1 MYCIYIYTC
10 IDIFLFDAYF
20 VTKIQRN
27 NETTAC
33 FGDLQVEGLT
43 ALGLDGTAA
52 GDGAC
57 TRTEGLERGRGDDPN
72 EILLET
78 SKSWSK

>member
-1 MYCIYIYTC
+1 MYCMYIYIYTC

-33 FGDLQVEGLT
+33 LGDLQVEGLT
-43 ALGLDGTAA
+43 ALGLDGTAP
-52 GDGAC
+52 GDGGHG
-57 TRTEGLERGRGDDPN
+57 TRTEGLERGRGMN
-72 EILLET
+72 Q
-78 SKSWSK
+78 